1 MGDGNLIDSIG
12 TGTVVITLRDGQ
24 SLQLQD
30 VLYVPNLTC
39 HLISVGKL
47 TQGGYVCLF
56 EAGGVHIIRRG
67 RIEARGSKIDDV
79 FELKDVVGVRTKAFA
94 ARLRPQHQK
103 GDAELSASEYTELMH
118 RRLGHLSESRMGELH
133 THAEGIRDKLQPRT
147 LSRPCKICVRS
158 KFVRIINR
166 KPGFRATGKL
176 DRVHCDTWGPYYIP
190 TYDGFNYFFTITDEA
205 TRMSWV
211 FLMSNKS
218 DVYEVF
224 RQWKVYVE
232 LQSGAKIKVARFDN
246 AKEFKALGKTL
257 TEEFGIHCE
266 FTVPY
271 YPEQNGI
278 AERLN
283 RTLVSIARSMLL
295 DANLPQWMWGEA
307 ILAAFHTKNCL
318 PTRGNS
324 PTCSPHELWHGKK
337 PNLAKFRAW
346 GCLCYTHIPEEKR
359 HKFDAVTAPR
369 IFVGYESTLHQYR
382 LFDPI
387 EGSIERS
394 INVEFFENETWGPIE
409 CVKPGQYPQEEA
421 MGEDELVDVEFS
433 VHITPNTITSNID
446 DYAVTSSAGEVF
458 TARNGGNA
466 SKNVPENNDTFSQLA
481 EIDELPSD
489 ATDAQLGGANQIDQS
504 GVDQLVVEDVASH
517 DDQTIVVDVSP
528 GSPVSTPETTETTN
542 FDAQEPDSEF
552 ESEETS
558 IRRNPPRARHA
569 PDRWEPSVKEKA
581 RFAEDQPEHLLQPP
595 IPPIVEPKTYKR
607 ALHDKRYGREWKEA
621 IEAELLALLAR
632 GTWDYVDIPEDTNLV
647 DNKWVFKVKY
657 TPDGRIDRFKARLVA
672 RGYSQL
678 RGQDYDETFAP
689 TMRKESFRIILAIA
703 AYFGWQLDHMD
714 VDNAFLE
721 STILEEI
728 FMSIPEGIKG
738 QDGKCCRIRKG
749 LYGLK
754 QSARNWYLVLV
765 SQFKR
770 LGFRQTKDPGLF
782 VNPKTR
788 VVIGF
793 HVDDL
798 LIGGADREAV
808 KATKNALSE
817 RFKMKDLGE
826 LTHFLGMRIRR
837 GKTGAITLDQSQY
850 TREILTRFG
859 TLDATPISSP
869 SENYN
874 HMQRAVASDE
884 RCDQG
889 LYQEAVG
896 SLQYLAGLTRPDIQ
910 FEVNKYAQFLVDP
923 SVSNWNGVRRVF
935 RYLVGTVDYGITFQG
950 PSQGPEDLDL
960 GQLIGYSDS
969 DFAASIEDRR
979 CQFGYAFI
987 LSGGVVSWASIKQTS
1002 NVSSTTE
1009 AEYIAACEGGKEAVF
1024 LYEILYA
1031 LWPKDHLPITLR
1043 GDNEGSIALAKNPEF
1058 HKRSK
1063 HIDNRYHYIRQLLA
1077 DNLISIQHVPTKEMI
1092 ADILTKPLKP
1102 TVFGPLLKK
1111 MGVGPV

>member
-1 MGDGNLIDSIG
+1 M
-12 TGTVVITLRDGQ
+12 
-24 SLQLQD
+24 
-30 VLYVPNLTC
+30 
-39 HLISVGKL
+39 
-47 TQGGYVCLF
+47 
-56 EAGGVHIIRRG
+56 
-67 RIEARGSKIDDV
+67 
-79 FELKDVVGVRTKAFA
+79 
-94 ARLRPQHQK
+94 
-103 GDAELSASEYTELMH
+103 
-118 RRLGHLSESRMGELH
+118 
-133 THAEGIRDKLQPRT
+133 
-147 LSRPCKICVRS
+147 
-158 KFVRIINR
+158 
-166 KPGFRATGKL
+166 
-176 DRVHCDTWGPYYIP
+176 
-190 TYDGFNYFFTITDEA
+190 
-205 TRMSWV
+205 
-211 FLMSNKS
+211 
-218 DVYEVF
+218 
-224 RQWKVYVE
+224 
-232 LQSGAKIKVARFDN
+232 
-246 AKEFKALGKTL
+246 
-257 TEEFGIHCE
+257 
-266 FTVPY
+266 
-271 YPEQNGI
+271 
-278 AERLN
+278 
-283 RTLVSIARSMLL
+283 
-295 DANLPQWMWGEA
+295 
-307 ILAAFHTKNCL
+307 
-318 PTRGNS
+318 
-324 PTCSPHELWHGKK
+324 
-337 PNLAKFRAW
+337 
-346 GCLCYTHIPEEKR
+346 
-359 HKFDAVTAPR
+359 APR

-409 CVKPGQYPQEEA
+409 PGQYPQEEA
-421 MGEDELVDVEFS
+421 IGEDELVDDQDVQLSVEIARDS
-433 VHITPNTITSNID
+433 NSTIESEANID
-446 DYAVTSSAGEVF
+446 PDNRAATSSAGVVSTTQNEGDSAALTSHFV
-458 TARNGGNA
+458 GD
-466 SKNVPENNDTFSQLA
+466 NDTSSVPA
-481 EIDELPSD
+481 EMDELPND

-504 GVDQLVVEDVASH
+504 VVEDVVPQ
-517 DDQTIVVDVSP
+517 DDDTIVVDVGP
-528 GSPVSTPETTETTN
+528 GSPVLAPENTN
-542 FDAQEPDSEF
+542 IEDPDSEF
-552 ESEETS
+552 ESEGPS
-558 IRRNPPRARHA
+558 VRRNPPRARHA
-569 PDRWEPSVKEKA
+569 PERWEPATKEKA

-595 IPPIVEPKTYKR
+595 IPLIVEPKTYKR
-607 ALHDKRYGREWKEA
+607 ALRDKRYGREWKEA

-632 GTWDYVDIPEDTNLV
+632 GTWDYVDIPEGTNLV

-672 RGYSQL
+672 RGYSQMK
-678 RGQDYDETFAP
+678 GQDFDETFAP

-765 SQFKR
+765 SQFKK

-837 GKTGAITLDQSQY
+837 SKTGAITLDQSQY
-850 TREILTRFG
+850 TRAILTRFDM
-859 TLDATPISSP
+859 LDAMAISSP
-869 SENYN
+869 SDNYN

-935 RYLVGTVDYGITFQG
+935 RYLVGTIDYGITFQG
-950 PSQGPEDLDL
+950 PNQGARKDQDLDL
-960 GQLIGYSDS
+960 GRLIGYSDS

-987 LSGGVVSWASIKQTS
+987 LNGGAVSWASIKQTS

-1031 LWPKDHLPITLR
+1031 LWPEDHLPITLR

-1077 DNLISIQHVPTKEMI
+1077 DNLISIQHVPTKEMV

-1102 TVFGPLLKK
+1102 AVFGPLLKK